1 MTAPTKTEPT
11 EAAAAPTETEPI
23 EAAAAPAKTEAIEAA
38 APAVLLISRAQKLLA
53 AGDLGGYGR
62 LLAELPTIA
71 DPQRRQWATRNLL
84 EGGLAAGAG
93 ASPKRRTPLL
103 ANIAAAALSAL
114 ESEPREPTLLNL
126 AGVAMSELSSLEAA
140 QALFEAAKRLDPGLE
155 QVEGNLEATRK
166 RLTSRGH
173 AADSPDHRRRTTT
186 TGKTGQNG
194 KSRAA
199 HPSLRDLE
207 ERALKLAA
215 QAQPAQGLKL
225 SLCMIVRDEQEMLP
239 GCLASLK
246 DAADEIVIVDTGSTD
261 STVEIARSFGAK
273 VVFHEWTG
281 SFAEARNVSLEA
293 ARGDWLLVLDADEV
307 LLAEDVALL
316 RSLTGRTWREAFY
329 LSETNYTGDL
339 DEGTAVTHNALRL
352 FRNRPQY
359 RYEGR
364 LHEQIAHR
372 LPAFLPE
379 RIEATGVRI
388 EHYGYLGAVR
398 DSREKSRRNI
408 DLLRLQQDE
417 GLDSAFLHY
426 NLGSEYA
433 AAGEPEA
440 AIPELEQ
447 AWSMLQADAG
457 GLEFAPALT
466 SRLVKALRAGG
477 RPVEAIERAEEGLER
492 FPGFTD
498 LVLEQA
504 LCEMDLGRPTFARDL
519 LQRCLQMG
527 DARDGYTATVGSGSY
542 VAMTHLAELE
552 RQAGKLDAAI
562 DLLER
567 CLSEYPRFVGSVLPY
582 ASALLASGSP
592 PSEVA
597 EQLERLVPELS
608 PAARFMLGSAL
619 FEGGA
624 PREGETQFRAV
635 LSRQPHSSRA
645 KVALGEALL
654 AQRRYPEAAAT
665 AAQLASEDPL
675 GRVARRTEL
684 FALIAGAAGDGPS
697 SGVPDEALS
706 SGRPK
711 GVMGPRATHAAP
723 EIDRALR
730 GAAAAGMADTEIELF
745 RAWRDLL
752 ETGTTEIEPA
762 AEAIQPL
769 IVMLEALLR
778 VHDFKAF
785 EALIGVLERTPVSE
799 RERRELLAN
808 LYLRR
813 GFANSAAEEWMAVCA
828 QEPDTR
834 ALVGLARVAAARGM
848 SREAEDF
855 ATAALQRDP
864 DNALAA
870 SLLSQAQAL
879 AA

>member
-1 MTAPTKTEPT
+1 MTAPTKTELA
-11 EAAAAPTETEPI
+11 EA
-23 EAAAAPAKTEAIEAA
+23 AA

-62 LLAELPTIA
+62 LLSELPTIA
-71 DPQRRQWATRNLL
+71 DPQRRHWATRNLL

-93 ASPKRRTPLL
+93 ASPKRRIPLL

-155 QVEGNLEATRK
+155 QVEGNLEATRT

-173 AADSPDHRRRTTT
+173 AADSPDHRRRVAT
-186 TGKTGQNG
+186 TGTTGQNG

-199 HPSLRDLE
+199 HPSPGELE
-207 ERALKLAA
+207 ERALNLAA
-215 QAQPAQGLKL
+215 QAQPARELKL

-246 DAADEIVIVDTGSTD
+246 DAVDEMVIVDTGSTD
-261 STVEIARSFGAK
+261 STVEIARSFEAK
-273 VVFHEWTG
+273 VIFHEWTG

-293 ARGDWLLVLDADEV
+293 ACGDWLLVLDADEV

-398 DSREKSRRNI
+398 DSREKCRRNI
-408 DLLRLQQDE
+408 DLLRLQQEE

-433 AAGEPEA
+433 AAGEPAA
-440 AIPELEQ
+440 AIPELER

-477 RPVEAIERAEEGLER
+477 RPVEAIERAEEGLKR

-504 LCEMDLGRPTFARDL
+504 LCEMDLGRPTFAREL

-552 RQAGKLDAAI
+552 RHGGKLDAAI

-567 CLSEYPRFVGSVLPY
+567 CLREYPKFVGSVLPY
-582 ASALLASGSP
+582 ASALLASGRP

-597 EQLERLVPELS
+597 EQVERLVPDLS

-635 LSRQPHSSRA
+635 LSRQPHSARA

-665 AAQLASEDPL
+665 AAQLADDDPL

-684 FALIAGAAGDGPS
+684 FARIAGAASDGPS
-697 SGVPDEALS
+697 SGRPDGAPS
-706 SGRPK
+706 SGRPD
-711 GVMGPRATHAAP
+711 GGPTSGRPDGAAGPQATHAAVD
-723 EIDRALR
+723 IDRALR
-730 GAAAAGMADTEIELF
+730 GAEAAGMADTEIELF

-785 EALIGVLERTPVSE
+785 EVLVGALERAPVSE
-799 RERRELLAN
+799 RERRELLAEI
-808 LYLRR
+808 YLRR
-813 GFANSAAEEWMAVCA
+813 GFASSAAEEWMAVCA